1 MSTQTLKTPTL
12 PTWIKLAFG
21 VGAIGE
27 AVYLGMFNTFIGIFY
42 NQAVG
47 LSNALIGTAV
57 LVALIG
63 DAISDPAVGI
73 ISDRWRSRW
82 GRRHPFL
89 FLAPLPLALALWC
102 IFNPPE
108 ALTDSAVLA
117 EQAGQWQLFAWLA
130 FWTTISR
137 LCLTLY
143 VIPHL
148 ALGGEIVRDQ
158 HERSQLFSINAI
170 IGYSTGAL
178 FAFIAW
184 SVFLG
189 GETLGA
195 DGVAIPNHL
204 NASSY
209 APLSFFAGALVF
221 ISVSLCAA
229 GTFSRIGFL
238 SRPATEL
245 EKLSLL
251 TFFKKIISTLSNR
264 NYMLL
269 LIGFFFFSISSG
281 LYETFS
287 IFIATY
293 FWELGPEDIR
303 WIGLAALPGVATGA
317 MLAPRLM
324 RRFDRRPVLTSA
336 IIGLVVFS
344 QLIIDLR
351 LVGWFPANDSE
362 WLLPLILAN
371 SFCFA
376 FFLGVASVAV
386 LSMLADIVDE
396 NELTTGHREEGLFY
410 SARAFFAKMSG
421 SVGHF
426 IAGLMLDWFVK
437 MPFEAVPGQVD
448 AEVIFRLGL
457 VAGPI
462 MALAASVSI
471 VFYMQYDLT
480 REKHQQIMRSL
491 AERAESAEKTEGA
504 N

>member
-1 MSTQTLKTPTL
+1 MSTRSLDSRSI
-12 PTWIKLAFG
+12 PTWIKVAFG

-42 NQAVG
+42 NQAIG
-47 LSNALIGTAV
+47 LSNSLIGTAI
-57 LVALIG
+57 LLALIG
-63 DAISDPAVGI
+63 DAISDPAIGI
-73 ISDRWRSRW
+73 ISDRWHSRW

-89 FLAPLPLALALWC
+89 FLAPLPLAFAMWC

-108 ALTDSAVLA
+108 ALTTKATLA
-117 EQAGQWQLFAWLA
+117 EQSGQIVLFAWLA
-130 FWTTISR
+130 LWTIVSR

-170 IGYSTGAL
+170 LGYSTGAL
-178 FAFIAW
+178 FGFIAW

-189 GETLGA
+189 GETIGA

-204 NASSY
+204 NAATY
-209 APLSFFAGALVF
+209 GPLSLFAGAMVF
-221 ISVSLCAA
+221 VSVFLCAA
-229 GTFSRIGFL
+229 GTFSRIGYL
-238 SRPATEL
+238 SRPETEL
-245 EKLSLL
+245 ERLSLMM
-251 TFFKKIISTLSNR
+251 FFRKIVSTLR
-264 NYMLL
+264 NKNYALL
-269 LIGFFFFSISSG
+269 LVGFFFFSISSG

-303 WIGLAALPGVATGA
+303 WIGLAALPGVALGA
-317 MLAPRLM
+317 IVAPRLM
-324 RRFDRRPVLTSA
+324 KRFDRRPVLTGA
-336 IIGLVVFS
+336 IIGLVIFS

-351 LVGWFPANDSE
+351 LLGWFPENDSDL
-362 WLLPLILAN
+362 LLPLILAN

-376 FFLGVASVAV
+376 FVLGVASVAV
-386 LSMLADIVDE
+386 LSMLGDIVDE
-396 NELTTGHREEGLFY
+396 NELVTGRREEGLFY

-426 IAGLMLDWFVK
+426 IAGLTLDWFVR

-448 AEVIFRLGL
+448 SEVIFRLGL

-471 VFYMQYDLT
+471 IFYMQYDLS
-480 REKHQQIMRSL
+480 RDKHADIVRQL
-491 AERAESAEKTEGA
+491 KERASA
-504 N
+504 